1 MEYRMNRKLRYSA
14 SLDHETTNSLQIFE
28 PGDKTFIKAG
38 VHVKAVLTS
47 LNSAFQPI
55 LISVTF
61 QATLNLSAYLI
72 NHCLAVL
79 CKFLGDFGAFWE
91 RDIFSQR
98 IG

>member
-1 MEYRMNRKLRYSA
+1 M
-14 SLDHETTNSLQIFE
+14 
-28 PGDKTFIKAG
+28 G
-38 VHVKAVLTS
+38 VHVKAVLRS
-47 LNSAFQPI
+47 LNTVFRTPY
-55 LISVTF
+55 ISVTF

-72 NHCLAVL
+72 NHCLVVL

>member
-1 MEYRMNRKLRYSA
+1 M
-14 SLDHETTNSLQIFE
+14 
-28 PGDKTFIKAG
+28 
-38 VHVKAVLTS
+38 KAVLTS
-47 LNSAFQPI
+47 LNTAVSAN
-55 LISVTF
+55 ISVTF

-79 CKFLGDFGAFWE
+79 CNFLGDFWAFWE

>member
-1 MEYRMNRKLRYSA
+1 MYEEKGEHVFLEYL
-14 SLDHETTNSLQIFE
+14 
-28 PGDKTFIKAG
+28 PGHPFSEFIVKVG
-38 VHVKAVLTS
+38 VNVKAVLRS
-47 LNSAFQPI
+47 LNTAFLPI
-55 LISVTF
+55 SRSRTF

-79 CKFLGDFGAFWE
+79 CKFLGDFWE

>member
-1 MEYRMNRKLRYSA
+1 M
-14 SLDHETTNSLQIFE
+14 
-28 PGDKTFIKAG
+28 
-38 VHVKAVLTS
+38 KAVLRS
-47 LNSAFQPI
+47 LNN
-55 LISVTF
+55 ISITF

-79 CKFLGDFGAFWE
+79 CKFLGDFGAFRE